1 MASTHPTAEPEA
13 SAPGPQSDGPTS
25 SGPTP
30 SGATSNKFFEWMRQ
44 LDTPRQQGWIGGV
57 AAGLA
62 TRLRIDPIIVRGIL
76 VVAAILGAPVILLY
90 AVAWLLL
97 PDATGKIHLEE
108 VTRGRFEAP
117 LAGIAA
123 MLVVALLPVSRGFWV
138 PWSGWDSGEL
148 WGGSFFGWFW
158 TLALLASVIWF
169 IIWIARRGDLPP
181 APNLPPLKPDSVFPA
196 AEPTPPPADAQPE
209 DLAAW
214 RTQQAQFKAE
224 HNQWRNEQAHQ
235 AHLEMRERNRA
246 ANAAARA
253 DYLEKRAATK
263 PSTLFTLSVVGVALI
278 AGALTVLAIGGETPT
293 LADIVPGL
301 IVSLAVLAFGIIVN
315 GVRGKR
321 SGGAS
326 PIALLV
332 VFVLVVSSFVP
343 SIPRFTVSGD
353 VDLAPSNRQITGQPW
368 VVADGDLTADLTKV
382 YTSPVSN
389 AEGYEGENFNAYV
402 GWGDVTIILPADE
415 YVSLRVETSGDSQV
429 TLPDVDG
436 VGTGGYETNG
446 RFDRQS
452 YYEQY
457 SINDDVDWNDAR
469 RSIYVDVWVGD
480 GNVTIVRAP
489 STATTEETN

>member
-1 MASTHPTAEPEA
+1 MASTPPTAEPEA
-13 SAPGPQSDGPTS
+13 PAPGPQSDGPQAS
-25 SGPTP
+25 S
-30 SGATSNKFFEWMRQ
+30 ATSNKFFEWMRQ
-44 LDTPRQQGWIGGV
+44 LDVPRQQGWIGGV

-76 VVAAILGAPVILLY
+76 VVAAILGAPVILVY
-90 AVAWLLL
+90 ALAWLLL

-108 VTRGRFEAP
+108 ATKGRFEAP

-123 MLVVALLPVSRGFWV
+123 MLVIALLPVSRGIWV
-138 PWSGWDSGEL
+138 PGLGWGSGWDWSG
-148 WGGSFFGWFW
+148 SISGWIW

-169 IIWIARRGDLPP
+169 IVWIARRGEAAAVPP
-181 APNLPPLKPDSVFPA
+181 RAPESVFPA
-196 AEPTPPPADAQPE
+196 AEPTPPPADALPE

-214 RTQQAQFKAE
+214 RTQQAEFKAE
-224 HNQWRNEQAHQ
+224 HNKWRNDQAHE
-235 AHLEMRERNRA
+235 AHLAMRERARA

-253 DYLEKRAATK
+253 DYLARRAATQ
-263 PSTLFTLSVVGVALI
+263 PSTLFTLAVLGVALI
-278 AGALTVLAIGGETPT
+278 AGALTVLAIGGESPSI
-293 LADIVPGL
+293 ADVIPGL
-301 IVSLAVLAFGIIVN
+301 IVGLAVLATGIIIN
-315 GVRGKR
+315 GIRGKR

-326 PIALLV
+326 PIAVLV
-332 VFVLVVSSFVP
+332 VLVLVVSSFVP
-343 SIPRFTVSGD
+343 AIPRFTVSGD

-382 YTSPVSN
+382 YTSPVSS
-389 AEGYEGENFNAYV
+389 AEGYEGENFNTYV

-436 VGTGGYETNG
+436 VGTGGYESNG

-457 SINDDVDWNDAR
+457 SINDDVEWSDAQ

-489 STATTEETN
+489 STATTEETK